1 MTKDKELIKDFIKHC
16 KKELGIQSLPHIRF
30 IPDGSWVMERRSFG
44 EYSPGDN
51 TVSVYYLNRNT
62 ADVFRSL
69 AHELV
74 HHRQKE
80 LNMIKPDSGETGSE
94 IENEAHAFAGIIMR
108 DYGKLNPNIYEIG
121 PQAALYENRLQEKI
135 VKIPQDVLDKVDKLY
150 DYIKSNFKNLSQ
162 KTTKN
167 SVGSPHKLPKFQNYF
182 QLKDLRADKKSAD
195 VAKMWDSL
203 SDDARVDIINNTGY
217 FKDVD
222 DVKRLAG
229 MDYKD
234 VIAALPSTSTNS
246 NKLND
251 AIKKAAYGIE
261 IGVGVFN
268 NNKDSGQAFMDPNT
282 KLLIINL
289 AHFGDE
295 DDFKEN
301 IEHELV
307 HAIDPKAR
315 DANIVNKLAHKDA
328 SPDED
333 YTKYIKSPAEFD
345 AFTAPLINKLKYTT
359 NKLGD
364 KKREYITLLSQMLSD
379 LKTQGYESVV
389 ENDKYTPLVWL
400 FTKKEWNE
408 ENWEAAW
415 NTYQIEI
422 SKISNWVTKPTLY
435 KQFLKRLGTELA

>member
-30 IPDGSWVMERRSFG
+30 VADGSWVMERRSFG
-44 EYSPGDN
+44 EYNPGNN
-51 TVSVYYLNRNT
+51 TVSVYYMNRNT

-80 LNMIKPDSGETGSE
+80 LNMIEPDSGETGSE

-167 SVGSPHKLPKFQNYF
+167 SVDNPHKLPKFQNYF
-182 QLKDLRADKKSAD
+182 QLKSLAANKPKKSNQQGD
-195 VAKMWDSL
+195 NGTTDNLVINIEVA
-203 SDDARVDIINNTGY
+203 
-217 FKDVD
+217 
-222 DVKRLAG
+222 
-229 MDYKD
+229 
-234 VIAALPSTSTNS
+234 
-246 NKLND
+246 
-251 AIKKAAYGIE
+251 
-261 IGVGVFN
+261 VFN
-268 NNKDSGQAFMDPNT
+268 NEEDIGEAYMDVS
-282 KLLIINL
+282 KRLLIINL
-289 AHFGDE
+289 AHFKDKN
-295 DDFKEN
+295 DFEEN

-307 HAIDPKAR
+307 HAVDPKLGDMEVYSKIHQKGAE
-315 DANIVNKLAHKDA
+315 A
-328 SPDED
+328 SED
-333 YTKYIKSPAEFD
+333 YTKYIKSPWEFD

-364 KKREYITLLSQMLSD
+364 KKREYTTLLSQMFSD